1 MKVITIK
8 NQNTRDRILDASLKI
23 FSQKGFLGATTKEI
37 AMRAQVGEATLFRLF
52 ISKDRLFE
60 EVLHSYT
67 FLNTLKELLPD
78 LIHMD
83 YQKALETVARK
94 LLEDLTRR
102 KALFRILHAEAFHY
116 SARVKSRYFSFI
128 RDISHTLAS
137 YLLDCQEKGL
147 LRDLKPEIAADAFLG
162 MFISFFIKECILSP
176 QEVKARDRE
185 EIVLEFIDIF
195 VRGTIK

>member
-1 MKVITIK
+1 MKVNTMK
-8 NQNTRDRILDASLKI
+8 NQNTRNRILDASLKI

-52 ISKDRLFE
+52 ISKERLFE

-83 YQKALETVARK
+83 YQKALQTVARK
-94 LLEDLTRR
+94 LLEDLTKR

-116 SARVKSRYFSFI
+116 SPRVKSRYFSFI
-128 RDISHTLAS
+128 RDISHTFAS

-147 LRDLKPEIAADAFLG
+147 LRDFNPQIAAEAFLG
-162 MFISFFIKECILSP
+162 MFISFFTRECLLSP
-176 QEVKARDRE
+176 PEVRDRDRE
-185 EIVLEFIDIF
+185 EFVLEFVDIF
-195 VRGTIK
+195 ARGTAK